1 MVWGVELAGGAL
13 LCFLALA
20 HADAPLLATRPKN
33 AFHRTIFALKSTFVY
48 TKQAFQA
55 GSDTAVAVEA
65 PVSGSQLGFCWER
78 AHGESQLCLIR
89 WRPGLAGWFM
99 YAFQC
104 MNTTTGKDLSA

>member
-65 PVSGSQLGFCWER
+65 PVSGSQLGFCRRR
-78 AHGESQLCLIR
+78 ACGESLLCVIR
-89 WRPGLAGWFM
+89 WRPGLAGCLM
-99 YAFQC
+99 DALKS
-104 MNTTTGKDLSA
+104 MITATGKGLSS